1 MLATPNCW
9 KGATQIILKSGKPCV
24 VGQLNSGEVLL
35 LPMVVEIVLCVA
47 RCLALNHAYAEFWR
61 SGHCASPVTKCM
73 VVNND
78 PSGETGRHWFIVF
91 LETLPAEGRGVDASP
106 CSQSMSPMQP
116 NTAAN
121 KKDRSPN
128 HQGNNLHQQPSTK
141 KPTCHRSLFES
152 F

>member
-1 MLATPNCW
+1 
-9 KGATQIILKSGKPCV
+9 
-24 VGQLNSGEVLL
+24 
-35 LPMVVEIVLCVA
+35 MVVEIVLCVA

-61 SGHCASPVTKCM
+61 SGHCASAVTKCM

-91 LETLPAEGRGVDASP
+91 LETLPAEGRGVDTSP

-128 HQGNNLHQQPSTK
+128 HQAATWLDNAGRGEQEAQTSNASRSDESETVQCQALEAPSSSKELQPK
-141 KPTCHRSLFES
+141 RS
-152 F
+152 